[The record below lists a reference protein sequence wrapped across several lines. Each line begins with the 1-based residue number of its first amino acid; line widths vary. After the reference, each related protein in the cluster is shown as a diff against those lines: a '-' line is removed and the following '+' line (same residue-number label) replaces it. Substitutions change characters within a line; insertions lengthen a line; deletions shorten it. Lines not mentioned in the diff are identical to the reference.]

1 MTTKTETGGL
11 KCSAVPPVR
20 AVLLL
25 LLCCC
30 CGTSV
35 RMYSDK
41 MNHENILAQLKK
53 DVRSLLISSKNGLAP
68 HELQRDYATMLGHS
82 MPLKVL
88 GFRNILDMSQEMP
101 DVVSINFRPDGSTFL
116 KAVGHETTR
125 SIEELVAKQ
134 RSKPNKKPSRGG
146 ARYLPTHSVSHHVV
160 LPRRGPAPP
169 AIPAQLRMELR
180 ILLSQG
186 PIRLSDLEACFWRCF
201 GRPLYI
207 RSYGFY
213 STGEM
218 LGAAADLVV
227 ISQSRFG
234 SLVFLREHM
243 IPRPLLKLPAST
255 KRGGLI
261 KPASL
266 RTGSPDSERPDVKL
280 QTPKTPPAEAPEKPT
295 SQNQTST
302 QNSLDSARNEPG
314 TADSK
319 PGAVEKNQ
327 ETKAQLSPEIQLFD
341 NHVLQLE
348 EGLRQQI
355 LENGVA
361 GTINQELKDKLRA
374 VVGQTDGGLSV
385 HKLPAEYKR
394 FFGEDLPLQH
404 SGFVSVTE
412 LVGAMS
418 DTFHLRPAE
427 GGSGQDWIIR
437 NIHDTENTRPDSKE
451 SKSFN
456 DDQTFPI
463 KSQQEDGDNVPPSDD
478 ENNELVTSNTPKE
491 MMSAIPVHLSPAVP
505 LDALQSQ
512 PLKPPTRHR
521 ARELVEV
528 LVERVESPGH
538 FYIRFSETKE
548 ARAMENMIF
557 EMRRC
562 YTCPQVSECYRLPQ
576 RFVRRGQV
584 CCVSPDGV
592 WFYRV
597 VIHKVI
603 SPTQVEVYYVDFG
616 DVTVVPTTNLKFLK
630 STYSVLPAQAVPSSL
645 AGIKPTSGSWTPE
658 ATADF
663 KKLCC
668 DRTLVGALDCYS
680 GDVLQL
686 YLCDTYTDDDIYIH
700 TVLLSQGHGTP
711 CSPAASAADSCQ
723 VTPVSL
729 YLGEGVADLPE
740 VREEIISSPEPGDT
754 SEESIMDK
762 LKVEDDEMPALEYI
776 WDSEVVPHIQAKEK
790 NPFNALLKDQ
800 TVTCPLTPPDLIQTK
815 MTAADLMTQSP
826 TAPAAPPIIN
836 PTSMRPEEDSAP
848 SVARPPLIL
857 STLSFHTAALG
868 QIQDGTLGG
877 PISHRYP
884 RNSGVTFPLFG
895 FR

>member
-1 MTTKTETGGL
+1 MRLPSHLNCRIIFSKVVLCVEKGRV
-11 KCSAVPPVR
+11 S
-20 AVLLL
+20 AVLLYARFL
-25 LLCCC
+25 TSSCC
-30 CGTSV
+30 V
-35 RMYSDK
+35 FQMYSAP
-41 MNHENILAQLKK
+41 EE
-53 DVRSLLISSKNGLAP
+53 LL
-68 HELQRDYATMLGHS
+68 RDYATMLGHS

-88 GFRNILDMSQEMP
+88 GFRNILDMSQQMP
-101 DVVSINFRPDGSTFL
+101 DVVSINFRPDGSIFL

-125 SIEELVAKQ
+125 RIEELVTKQ
-134 RSKPNKKPSRGG
+134 RSKPNKKVSRGG
-146 ARYLPTHSVSHHVV
+146 ARYFPTHSVSHYVV

-169 AIPAQLRMELR
+169 AIPAQLRTELR

-186 PIRLSDLEACFWRCF
+186 PIRLSDLEASFWRFF
-201 GRPLYI
+201 GRPLCI

-218 LGAAADLVV
+218 LGAAADMLV

-261 KPASL
+261 KPALL
-266 RTGSPDSERPDVKL
+266 RTCRPDSERPDVKL
-280 QTPKTPPAEAPEKPT
+280 QSPKTPPAEAPEKPT
-295 SQNQTST
+295 SLNQTST
-302 QNSLDSARNEPG
+302 QNSLDSARSEPG
-314 TADSK
+314 TVDSK
-319 PGAVEKNQ
+319 PGADEKNQ
-327 ETKAQLSPEIQLFD
+327 ETKAQLSSEIQLFD

-374 VVGQTDGGLSV
+374 VIGQTDGGLSV

-394 FFGEDLPLQH
+394 CFGEDLPLQQ

-412 LVGAMS
+412 LIGAMS

-437 NIHDTENTRPDSKE
+437 TIRDTENTRPDSKE
-451 SKSFN
+451 SESFN

-463 KSQQEDGDNVPPSDD
+463 VPPSDD
-478 ENNELVTSNTPKE
+478 ENNELVTSNTHKE
-491 MMSAIPVHLSPAVP
+491 MISAIPVHLSPAVP
-505 LDALQSQ
+505 LDALQSK
-512 PLKPPTRHR
+512 PLKPPTRHC

-528 LVERVESPGH
+528 LVERVESPGY
-538 FYIRFSETKE
+538 FYIRFSETEE

-557 EMRRC
+557 AMRRC
-562 YTCPQVSECYRLPQ
+562 YTCPQMSECYRLPQ

-584 CCVSPDGV
+584 CCVSPDGL

-616 DVTVVPTTNLKFLK
+616 DLTVVPTANLKFLK
-630 STYSVLPAQAVPSSL
+630 SAYSVLPAQAVPSSL
-645 AGIKPTSGSWTPE
+645 AGIKPTSGSWTPG

-663 KKLCC
+663 QKLCC

-686 YLCDTYTDDDIYIH
+686 YLCDTHTDDDIYIH

-711 CSPAASAADSCQ
+711 CSPAADSCQ

-740 VREEIISSPEPGDT
+740 VREEMISSPEPGDT

-762 LKVEDDEMPALEYI
+762 LKVEDEMPALEYI

-815 MTAADLMTQSP
+815 MTTADLTTQSP
-826 TAPAAPPIIN
+826 TAPPAPPVIN
-836 PTSMRPEEDSAP
+836 PTSMRPEEVLHQPKDSAP
-848 SVARPPLIL
+848 SMTRPPLIL
-857 STLSFHTAALG
+857 STLSLHTAALG
-868 QIQDGTLGG
+868 QIQDGTLDG
-877 PISHRYP
+877 PLSHRYP
-884 RNSGVTFPLFG
+884 RKSGVTFPLFG
-895 FR
+895 SR